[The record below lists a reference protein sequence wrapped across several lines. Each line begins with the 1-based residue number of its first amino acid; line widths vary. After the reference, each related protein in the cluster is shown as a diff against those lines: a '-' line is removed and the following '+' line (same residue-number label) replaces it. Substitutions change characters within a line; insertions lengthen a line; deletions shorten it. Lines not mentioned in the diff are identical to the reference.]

1 MQNRIFLNSLNNGV
15 IILDKELHVR
25 FWNTWLEAH
34 TGKIFVE
41 EKGKKLHE
49 IFPDVDAKSLGR
61 KIKNTLLLKTPSFI
75 DANVNR
81 YLFKVP
87 VDKITFSSF
96 EYMQQNV
103 TIAPYNLEQE
113 WSVS

>member
-41 EKGKKLHE
+41 EKGKKLHGTSSGDYE
-49 IFPDVDAKSLGR
+49 QY
-61 KIKNTLLLKTPSFI
+61 SFKC
-75 DANVNR
+75 R
-81 YLFKVP
+81 
-87 VDKITFSSF
+87 
-96 EYMQQNV
+96 
-103 TIAPYNLEQE
+103 
-113 WSVS
+113 